1 MGFADWKKRSEAF
14 ANVMTYSVPTR
25 SNILRALQAAYKAGE
40 RDGRKQA
47 EAVAEQA
54 IKLRELTRSNAEF
67 SGATRLHRGA
77 SAGTPGYAAQR
88 RKEKEMAIGPNV
100 VDDCEGMTEE
110 DYWRGMDEA
119 MQDEEGDEP
128 FCNCTT
134 GHGIEEMD
142 WNQCDSC
149 GKPIYDEE
157 PADLPAPTFKEG
169 TEK

>member
-1 MGFADWKKRSEAF
+1 VDIASAFGCSYWTVRDILTRRTRKTALPMPDGVTLAKKRKGPTVDT
-14 ANVMTYSVPTR
+14 VM
-25 SNILRALQAAYKAGE
+25 AGW
-40 RDGRKQA
+40 
-47 EAVAEQA
+47 
-54 IKLRELTRSNAEF
+54 
-67 SGATRLHRGA
+67 RGI
-77 SAGTPGYAAQR
+77 GAAQR

-128 FCNCTT
+128 FCTCST
-134 GHGIEEMD
+134 GHGIEETD

-157 PADLPAPTFKEG
+157 PAVPPAPTFE
-169 TEK
+169 EKP